1 MVIIPFRNFGLEM
14 KTSILRV
21 DSYDGSQI
29 LFREGEFPNYLEI
42 RDKIYTFVENAVKFR
57 KHLRESEN

>member
-1 MVIIPFRNFGLEM
+1 M